1 MGEKAAFAGDWGFLR
16 DSEEAMVR
24 ETLKISRKT
33 GPFGFRTPFML
44 EKTKRFGFTLIELL
58 VVVAIISILAAIL
71 LPVFASVRERARQI
85 ACLSNERQLGVAF
98 VLYSQDNDEK
108 LIPGTPQSASQGN
121 GSGRA
126 GWAGVLYPYVRDTRV
141 YDCPDDDT
149 QAAQIAGKP
158 GYPLSYFMNF
168 NTTATS
174 FPGGMPLSALAVP
187 PETVIL
193 TDDTGQVTHLV
204 ARLLDP
210 AETDSLF
217 ANYFVKTG
225 GFPYDRHTGSRDFLL
240 ADGHVRSLRPER
252 VCPGSIL
259 TAAHPG
265 QLGTQFTATFG
276 IN

>member
-1 MGEKAAFAGDWGFLR
+1 MARETVKIRRKPGAFAL
-16 DSEEAMVR
+16 
-24 ETLKISRKT
+24 
-33 GPFGFRTPFML
+33 RTPSTL
-44 EKTKRFGFTLIELL
+44 GKTNRFGFTLIELL

-71 LPVFASVRERARQI
+71 LPVFVSARERARQI
-85 ACLSNERQLGVAF
+85 ACLSNERQLGAAF

-149 QAAQIAGKP
+149 QAAQIGGES
-158 GYPLSYFMNF
+158 GYPLSYFVNF

-174 FPGGMPLSALAVP
+174 FPGGMPLSALTAP

-193 TDDTGQVTHLV
+193 TDDTGQITHLA
-204 ARLLDP
+204 ARLLNP
-210 AETDSLF
+210 EETDSLF

-252 VCPGSIL
+252 VCPGSIV

-265 QLGTQFTATFG
+265 QLGAQYTATFG